1 MGRQHILR
9 LGPGLFFKVN
19 VYTREAAR
27 ALPPRFTAART
38 PGLPLKVN
46 QWPFID
52 CLLRA
57 AQPCPR
63 GACLLFSHT
72 RQESCVT
79 LGSRFSVRIMTLVSS
94 CLGKTPGAQC
104 LLFFCVYASTV
115 PCFLFQP
122 DWGLLG
128 TG

>member
-57 AQPCPR
+57 ARGERHGGLSALPSRGLSSVFTHKTGELCDLGQSLLSKNHDPC
-63 GACLLFSHT
+63 
-72 RQESCVT
+72 
-79 LGSRFSVRIMTLVSS
+79 I
-94 CLGKTPGAQC
+94 
-104 LLFFCVYASTV
+104 
-115 PCFLFQP
+115 
-122 DWGLLG
+122 
-128 TG
+128 